1 MRNGSGG
8 IIAVSTC
15 LDLELASLSLVV
27 AGQTSGKVIV
37 KKKKKKKLCN
47 LSLRGV
53 SYPDL
58 FEKTIYVNLI
68 CCTNVKECCLHSLV
82 ASLFRSSVLFMFFGL
97 CIANEF
103 LT

>member
-37 KKKKKKKLCN
+37 KKK
-47 LSLRGV
+47 
-53 SYPDL
+53 
-58 FEKTIYVNLI
+58 
-68 CCTNVKECCLHSLV
+68 
-82 ASLFRSSVLFMFFGL
+82 
-97 CIANEF
+97 
-103 LT
+103 